1 MSFKTTLLVL
11 LLFVISV
18 GLYLGL
24 DQKPAETTTTEL
36 TISQKY
42 HLPVEQVRKVTVTG
56 TRVDFLSYIL
66 IKIGTQTEKGWEIA
80 PLVTKEK
87 KIKANPEA
95 VTQLLVDLLEKKI
108 KRQIRIEVTDLSL
121 YQLDPAQIRVEV
133 WTGSVDSIVLL
144 IGKKTA
150 DYSVYVKAKKA
161 PGVFLVE
168 SSLVSDLT
176 LPLSHFQATDQAN
189 SQKLEKARLLDFQRT
204 DCHRIEIEKGQKKV
218 VCQKIETGWQIVE
231 PSIVQLEAKTVS
243 DLLFGVDS
251 LRIEQDLEQSLETV
265 SLTITFLESDTR
277 PTVLKLGQ
285 ARGDLV
291 TVSLEQAPDTYLVR
305 SRVFQPLVTIL
316 KRSGSEL
323 IRDFDQLV
331 IDAEMTNRGIQ
342 QSN

>member
-42 HLPVEQVRKVTVTG
+42 HLPIEQIKKVTVTG
-56 TRVDFLSYIL
+56 TRADFPSYIL
-66 IKIGTQTEKGWEIA
+66 TKIDTQTEKGWEIA
-80 PLVTKEK
+80 PLITEEEKTK
-87 KIKANPEA
+87 AAPEV

-108 KRQIRIEVTDLSL
+108 KRQIEVTDLSL
-121 YQLDPAQIRVEV
+121 YQLDPAQIQVEA
-133 WTGSVDSIVLL
+133 WTSTVDRTVLL

-150 DYSVYVKAKKA
+150 NYSVYVKAKNA
-161 PGVFLVE
+161 PDVFLVE

-176 LPLSHFQATDQAN
+176 LPLSHFQATNQAD
-189 SQKLEKARLLDFQRT
+189 SKKPEQARLIDFQRT
-204 DCHRIEIEKGQKKV
+204 DCHRIEIKKGQKKL

-231 PSIVQLEAKTVS
+231 PSIVELDAKTVS
-243 DLLFGVDS
+243 DLLFEVDS

-265 SLTITFLESDTR
+265 SLTITFLESNTP

-291 TVSLEQAPDTYLVR
+291 TVGLEQSADTYLVR
-305 SRVFQPLVTIL
+305 SRFLQPLETIL
-316 KRSGSEL
+316 RRSGSEL
-323 IRDFDQLV
+323 IRDFDRLV
-331 IDAEMTNRGIQ
+331 IDADTTNRGLQ

>member
-24 DQKPAETTTTEL
+24 DQKPTETTTTEL

-42 HLPVEQVRKVTVTG
+42 HLPVELVRKVTVTG

-66 IKIGTQTEKGWEIA
+66 TKTGTQTEKGWEIA

-87 KIKANPEA
+87 KIKANPE
-95 VTQLLVDLLEKKI
+95 VVNQLLVDLLEKKI
-108 KRQIRIEVTDLSL
+108 KRQIEVTDLSL

-133 WTGSVDSIVLL
+133 WTGSVDSIVFL

-150 DYSVYVKAKKA
+150 DYSVYVKAKNA
-161 PGVFLVE
+161 PDVFLVE
-168 SSLVSDLT
+168 SSLASDLM
-176 LPLSHFQATDQAN
+176 LPLSHFQATDQAD
-189 SQKLEKARLLDFQRT
+189 SKKLEKARLLDFQRT
-204 DCHRIEIEKGQKKV
+204 NCHRIEIKKGQKKV
-218 VCQKIETGWQIVE
+218 ACQKIETGWQIVE

-265 SLTITFLESDTR
+265 SLTITFLEPDTPR

-291 TVSLEQAPDTYLVR
+291 MVGLEQSADTYLVH
-305 SRVFQPLVTIL
+305 SWFLQPLETIL

-323 IRDFDQLV
+323 IRNFDQLV
-331 IDAEMTNRGIQ
+331 IDADTTNRGIQ
-342 QSN
+342 PSN

>member
-18 GLYLGL
+18 GLYVGL
-24 DQKPAETTTTEL
+24 DQKPTETTTTEL

-56 TRVDFLSYIL
+56 TRVDLLSYIL
-66 IKIGTQTEKGWEIA
+66 TKIGTQTEKGWEIA

-87 KIKANPEA
+87 KIKANPE
-95 VTQLLVDLLEKKI
+95 VVNQLLVDLLEKKI
-108 KRQIRIEVTDLSL
+108 KRQIEVTDLSL

-161 PGVFLVE
+161 PDVFLVE
-168 SSLVSDLT
+168 SSLVSDVT

-291 TVSLEQAPDTYLVR
+291 TVSLEQSTDTYLVR
-305 SRVFQPLVTIL
+305 SRFLQPLETIL